1 MRKLISLVLVLMSLL
16 AMAGAATESETGYGS
31 QRVRFFK
38 IGKADAFL
46 LRTLHHAVLID
57 TGEADDGPEIAEYLH
72 DKGID
77 TLDCLVLTHF
87 DKRSIGGVPEVLEA
101 VKVNQVLMPD
111 YEKDSDLAL
120 MVFELL
126 AGQPVEKLTAKAD
139 FKLDQ
144 VDFSVYPAQESE
156 YSEDEDNNFS
166 LVVTVRHGENSLFF
180 SGDIMSQRIAEMADA
195 GLLLP
200 QSLVKMPCHGQNIDG
215 LSQLLDSLKPGI
227 AILTARA
234 KNPPAGALTADLD
247 ARGIRWYCTMDGSI
261 TLTSDGYGLSVVQSK
276 KAKP

>member
-1 MRKLISLVLVLMSLL
+1 MRKLILFVLILSAL
-16 AMAGAATESETGYGS
+16 AAGGAAESETGYGNL
-31 QRVRFFK
+31 RVRFFK

-46 LRTLHHAVLID
+46 LRTLNHAVLID
-57 TGEADDGPEIAEYLH
+57 AGESDDGPEIVEYLQ

-101 VKVNQVLMPD
+101 VSVKRVLMPD

-120 MVFELL
+120 MVFGLL
-126 AGQPVEKLTAKAD
+126 ESQPVEKVKSNVD
-139 FKLDQ
+139 FRLDQ
-144 VDFSVYPAQESE
+144 VDFSVLPARETM

-166 LVVTVRHGENSLFF
+166 LVVSVRHGQNSLFF

-195 GLLLP
+195 GLLTP
-200 QSLVKMPCHGQNIDG
+200 RTLVKMPCHGQNIQG
-215 LSQLLDSLKPGI
+215 LGQLLDSLKPEI
-227 AILTARA
+227 AILTASA
-234 KNPPAGALTADLD
+234 KNPPAGALISDLD

-261 TLTSDGYGLSVVQSK
+261 TLTSDGHGMSLVQTR